1 MVSTIEYLSFKG
13 MDLFRRKPFN
23 TLVATIL
30 VFVVVAYK
38 PALMLFLLSS
48 LYVLSGPAQSF
59 YRLVRKKVRGR
70 KPLSTS
76 SLDRGEERL
85 KGKS

>member
-1 MVSTIEYLSFKG
+1 

-23 TLVATIL
+23 TLVATVL

-48 LYVLSGPAQSF
+48 LYVLSGPAQSL
-59 YRLVRKKVRGR
+59 YRLVRKKAKGR
-70 KPLSTS
+70 KPLISS
-76 SLDRGEERL
+76 SLDRGEEGL
-85 KGKS
+85 EGKS